1 MTSNS
6 HYICEFNLNDHE
18 KIVIKSADSL
28 EDIHF
33 CDDIEIYFISDNQD
47 YRLFFDCFQYTLRSF
62 IADFND
68 AINNKLSLH
77 SSIKQDLGYLWNE
90 YLSGESK
97 ITFIKDNNSWV
108 GKRYILWSS
117 PGGLDQRLTT
127 WLYNNENG
135 EIILEITPSYKWHF
149 QDPEP
154 GENYITY
161 QQFIKNYQPLLFR
174 TIDREVAKKWI
185 IEAQEILS
193 RVEARDL

>member
-1 MTSNS
+1 
-6 HYICEFNLNDHE
+6 
-18 KIVIKSADSL
+18 L

-68 AINNKLSLH
+68 AVNNKLSLH
-77 SSIKQDLGYLWNE
+77 PSIKQDLGYLWSE
-90 YLSGESK
+90 ECFGVSSGSK
-97 ITFIKDNNSWV
+97 LTLERDEDDNWV
-108 GKRYILWSS
+108 GERYILWSS
-117 PGGLDQRLTT
+117 SDGLDQKLTT

-135 EIILEITPSYKWHF
+135 KIILEITPSYKWHF